1 MCWPSA
7 PRWVGVPLYLLL
19 GWVAAWFIVPIMD
32 GAGVAALVV
41 YLTFGDPSPAIAV
54 DLVLAAATAGAD
66 IIELGVPF
74 SDPSADGPVIQA
86 AMERSLLAGAGLLG
100 ALRAIRA
107 VRDRGCEVPIVLF
120 GYYKPIFVLGTN
132 ELAKRAAAAGVD
144 AVLTVDVPLEEIA
157 ELREPLVAAGLDVIP
172 LLAPTSSV
180 ARARQL
186 APLAAPFVYYI
197 SMTGVTGAAL
207 DHRAVD
213 GDRIAALREASG
225 APIMVGFGI
234 KTPADVAV
242 VAQVA
247 DGVVVGSAL
256 VDRIARAGN
265 DAPKAVAEFVA
276 SLAAAVHLS

>member
-1 MCWPSA
+1 MTTA
-7 PRWVGVPLYLLL
+7 LRLRQRL
-19 GWVAAWFIVPIMD
+19 AAC
-32 GAGVAALVV
+32 AKEKRAALVV

-120 GYYKPIFVLGTN
+120 GYYNPIFVLGTN
-132 ELAKRAAAAGVD
+132 EFAKRAAAAGVD

-213 GDRIAALREASG
+213 GERIAALRAASG